1 MREAGTTPAGSFE
14 DYIARLEAR
23 LAEPLPGLP
32 AQRRMAPEGRSPERY
47 DPTPEHARQGAVLVL
62 LYRHEGRIVMPFI
75 RRPEDDTPHAGQIA
89 FPGGGFDEGDH
100 FPVGT
105 ALREAWEEVGVKQE
119 SVRILGRL
127 TPLYISVS
135 NYSVHPVVGVT
146 AVPPAFSINP
156 REVESLEIVGIDNLP
171 GSRTQETFPARGYR
185 IVAPCFAADGVSI
198 WGATAMMLNEL
209 VVIHEELR
217 RTGRRPEA
225 PSS

>member
-89 FPGGGFDEGDH
+89 FPGGKRDTCDADLGAC
-100 FPVGT
+100 
-105 ALREAWEEVGVKQE
+105 ALREAEEEIG
-119 SVRILGRL
+119 L
-127 TPLYISVS
+127 
-135 NYSVHPVVGVT
+135 
-146 AVPPAFSINP
+146 P
-156 REVESLEIVGIDNLP
+156 RNRV
-171 GSRTQETFPARGYR
+171 
-185 IVAPCFAADGVSI
+185 
-198 WGATAMMLNEL
+198 
-209 VVIHEELR
+209 
-217 RTGRRPEA
+217 
-225 PSS
+225 